1 MVEEESMIEEEF
13 VEEEPT
19 KMAEAPKEE
28 VKEEEEFVEEESEEM
43 IEESNEEEVKEE
55 KPTSETPKKSNVST
69 KKLAKQKNIQQ
80 KKAIKDNLV
89 KVMEKVDKD
98 IKDISKNLQIK
109 NIIKLGA
116 MASDQASLE
125 VYNVPF
131 YKSENIYLDQIQ
143 IQDLRQV
150 YADITLNTYIGNDPV
165 KIREDKL
172 QQITIERN
180 QLLLELEV
188 LKNG

>member
-1 MVEEESMIEEEF
+1 
-13 VEEEPT
+13 
-19 KMAEAPKEE
+19 
-28 VKEEEEFVEEESEEM
+28 
-43 IEESNEEEVKEE
+43 
-55 KPTSETPKKSNVST
+55 
-69 KKLAKQKNIQQ
+69 
-80 KKAIKDNLV
+80 
-89 KVMEKVDKD
+89 MEKVDKD

-109 NIIKLGA
+109 NIIKLDA
-116 MASDQASLE
+116 MASDQASLD

-131 YKSENIYLDQIQ
+131 YKSENIYLDQLQ
-143 IQDLRQV
+143 IEDLRQV
-150 YADITLNTYIGNDPV
+150 YADINLNSYIGSDPV